1 MDIDVRLQSL
11 ENVEVFVAI
20 ITTEVAIAIA
30 KESRAEIEEFVEMAA
45 LVEVI
50 FKDFKALISTVE
62 VVAAVASLAWD
73 MASS

>member
-11 ENVEVFVAI
+11 ENVVVFVAI
-20 ITTEVAIAIA
+20 FTTEVTIAIA
-30 KESRAEIEEFVEMAA
+30 KESRAEIEEIVEMVA

-62 VVAAVASLAWD
+62 VVAAVASLA
-73 MASS
+73 